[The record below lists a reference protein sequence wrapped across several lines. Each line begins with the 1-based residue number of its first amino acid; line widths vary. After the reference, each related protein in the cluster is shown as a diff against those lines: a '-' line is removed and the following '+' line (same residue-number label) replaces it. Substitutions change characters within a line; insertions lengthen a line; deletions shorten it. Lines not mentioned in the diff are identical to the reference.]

1 MGSRVGRLNRKSSV
15 NIAISGQETQYYSKG
30 TRDLIVRVKGV
41 CIKESD
47 SARLKFYPYV
57 MGLSAFFLL
66 ATVFVYSCFPKVMD
80 SNSARLRRHL
90 AVCMLVAFTTQMVRY
105 FKGVTTVNN
114 VACRVAGEYSS
125 QIEGEYLVA

>member
-1 MGSRVGRLNRKSSV
+1 M
-15 NIAISGQETQYYSKG
+15 
-30 TRDLIVRVKGV
+30 

-90 AVCMLVAFTTQMVRY
+90 AVCMLTAFVTEMVRN
-105 FKGVTTVNN
+105 FKGVTTDNN

-125 QIEGEYLVA
+125 QLKSEDWLRELVTVT